1 MSNVVAEI
9 AERIQTLST
18 AQKQE
23 LLHVLLQDIDGADL
37 DADEAWREEVIQ
49 RVKAIRNGEAAIRA
63 LKEWQE

>member
-1 MSNVVAEI
+1 MSTLVTEI
-9 AERIQTLST
+9 AERIQTLSG
-18 AQKQE
+18 AEKQE
-23 LLHVLLQDIDGADL
+23 LLQLLLQDIDGAEL

>member
-37 DADEAWREEVIQ
+37 DADEAWR
-49 RVKAIRNGEAAIRA
+49 
-63 LKEWQE
+63 

>member
-49 RVKAIRNGEAAIRA
+49 RVKAIRSGEAAIRA

>member
-63 LKEWQE
+63 LNEWQE